1 MEPVINDEND
11 EGTETDADR
20 TDGED
25 SATTPSQSRSPSVHP
40 VEDDSV
46 DVFDGY
52 SFKGRHSVI
61 MDDEDEDE
69 WDIEQYRRETDA
81 EHDAEEA
88 ARIAT
93 LNIDDNGYRE
103 DTVELADGG
112 S

>member
-61 MDDEDEDE
+61 MDDEDEDGDGE
-69 WDIEQYRRETDA
+69 D
-81 EHDAEEA
+81 EE
-88 ARIAT
+88 
-93 LNIDDNGYRE
+93 DEE
-103 DTVELADGG
+103 DEESVSGPKIGRAHV
-112 S
+112 